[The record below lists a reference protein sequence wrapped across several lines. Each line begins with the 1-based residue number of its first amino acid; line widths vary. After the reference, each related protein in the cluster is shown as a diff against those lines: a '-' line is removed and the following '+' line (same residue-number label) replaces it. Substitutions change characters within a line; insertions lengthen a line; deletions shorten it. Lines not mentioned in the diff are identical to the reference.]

1 MGKQWW
7 EYSSQRGPWAAFG
20 FGQGARF
27 FEAGEL
33 RLAILSLLDEGP
45 KHGYQLMKEM
55 QELSGGL
62 YRASAGSVYPTLQQL
77 KGEGLIESTMKD
89 GRRVYR
95 PTAAGKK
102 ELNSDPDGVRRIWD
116 RAERW
121 EDWGQCMGPETLA
134 VVGSLG
140 AIVKAT
146 MRAARWAGG
155 RADREEKVRGIIQ
168 RTCRELDSLSGR

>member
-7 EYSSQRGPWAAFG
+7 EYSSQWGPWAAFG

-33 RLAILSLLDEGP
+33 RLAILSLLEEGP

-55 QELSGGL
+55 QERSGGL

-77 KGEGLIESTMKD
+77 EDEELIESLQKE
-89 GRRVYR
+89 GRKVYR
-95 PTAAGKK
+95 LTAAGKK
-102 ELNSDPDGVRRIWD
+102 ELDSDPDAVRRIWD

-134 VVGSLG
+134 LVGSLG

-155 RADREEKVRGIIQ
+155 RTDREEKVRSIIQ
-168 RTCRELDSLSGR
+168 RTCRELDGLSGR